1 MKNLYYFLSQKR
13 LILIFFSF
21 IVFSSLVFAL
31 DQKFI
36 SKNNS
41 GYHQWLIE
49 FEKAPSNISKFCE
62 DLDKNLQKSNS
73 DYKSKR
79 FKNITMKRLE
89 IIVAKQ
95 KLFFE
100 WLKFNNKL
108 GGQNKIPRLCNDRVL
123 IEELMKLN

>member
-1 MKNLYYFLSQKR
+1 MHLEKNLIIENAENALNKTLLKHKSR
-13 LILIFFSF
+13 
-21 IVFSSLVFAL
+21 IVEYTVAPS
-31 DQKFI
+31 FI

-89 IIVAKQ
+89 IT
-95 KLFFE
+95 L
-100 WLKFNNKL
+100 LPNKTYFSS
-108 GGQNKIPRLCNDRVL
+108 G
-123 IEELMKLN
+123 